1 MDKENPKVEQLH
13 QPENAAVVDDN
24 NEDKGAGQRALLA
37 QKLKQTQ
44 NSFVSPTDNLM
55 TPVTAKLANH
65 KKKNFS
71 KAKPVQLTDRFQ
83 STLPQ
88 DSPQSTKRQ
97 DNPFDESTKGNAED
111 TPL

>member
-1 MDKENPKVEQLH
+1 MDNKENPVEQLH
-13 QPENAAVVDDN
+13 HPEAAAVVEDQND
-24 NEDKGAGQRALLA
+24 DKGAGQRALLA
-37 QKLKQTQ
+37 QKLKQTS

-83 STLPQ
+83 STLPT
-88 DSPQSTKRQ
+88 DSPQSVKRH
-97 DNPFDESTKGNAED
+97 DNPFDQSESSN
-111 TPL
+111 